1 MSRVA
6 ASLLAIALAAL
17 IPACAGR
24 APRVEPSVPGQPPP
38 AVVSPPAV
46 VPPPAKAYLETGTAS
61 WYGRDFHG
69 RTTASGDPFDM
80 YGISAAHRT
89 LPLGTVLRVTNL
101 DNFKTILVKVNDRG
115 PFVRGRILDLSYGAA
130 RELDA
135 VPQGSVHVKI
145 EAVEMHEQAAVYTV
159 QAAAFAELENAKTL
173 RERLQRKYETVS
185 IVPFET
191 NVGKFYRVRVGS
203 YPAEEKAER
212 IAGKLTLD
220 GLEPVVVRKD

>member
-1 MSRVA
+1 MMMRVA
-6 ASLLAIALAAL
+6 APLLAIALAAV

-24 APRVEPSVPGQPPP
+24 APREEPSVPGQPPP
-38 AVVSPPAV
+38 AVVSPPA
-46 VPPPAKAYLETGTAS
+46 KTYLETGTAS

-80 YGISAAHRT
+80 YGVSAAHRT

-101 DNFKTILVKVNDRG
+101 DNFKTITVKVNDRG
-115 PFVRGRILDLSYGAA
+115 PFVRSRILDLSYGAA
-130 RELDA
+130 RELGA
-135 VPQGSVHVKI
+135 VLQGSVHVKI
-145 EAVEMHEQAAVYTV
+145 EAVETPERAAVYAV

-173 RERLQRKYETVS
+173 KERLQRKYETVF

-203 YPAEEKAER
+203 YPTEEKAER